1 MIEIYTDG
9 GAHTDGEKVG
19 GWGVVILGLKP
30 EIVQLSGGAKGTTN
44 NRMELIALL
53 SAVKYILDHHL
64 ESEPIRITSDS
75 QYVRNTV
82 TTWMYS
88 WAKRGWTNSSH
99 EPVQNQD
106 IIKVLFDLYP
116 KLKQVDY
123 NWVKGHAGN
132 KFNELCDNLATME
145 QQKLLGQSPIDKTDS
160 ILESDPTYLKLNAMT
175 KKEII
180 RFVIDKGFRIQE

>member
-64 ESEPIRITSDS
+64 ENEPIRITSDS

-88 WAKRGWTNSSH
+88 WAKRGWINSSH

-160 ILESDPTYLKLNAMT
+160 ILESDPTYLKLNSMT

-180 RFVIDKGFRIQE
+180 RFVIDKGFRIRE